1 MKSWASTETIFD
13 VRIYIFPERNMLTF
27 VESFLFCEIVSV
39 YEIEGF
45 KKGEEPIKQ
54 IVDGDDNEN

>member
-1 MKSWASTETIFD
+1 
-13 VRIYIFPERNMLTF
+13 MLTF
-27 VESFLFCEIVSV
+27 VESFLFYEIVSV

>member
-1 MKSWASTETIFD
+1 
-13 VRIYIFPERNMLTF
+13 MLTF
-27 VESFLFCEIVSV
+27 VESFLFYEIVSV

-54 IVDGDDNEN
+54 IADGDDNEN

>member
-13 VRIYIFPERNMLTF
+13 VRIYIFPERNILAF
-27 VESFLFCEIVSV
+27 VESFLFDEVVSV